1 MALRKPYSLS
11 LPGGTT
17 LELGECTR
25 VMGIINVTLDSFAD
39 GGDCFIPQR
48 AIDRALELED
58 AGADILDVGGESTRP
73 GALTL
78 PVEEELRRV
87 IPVIEQ
93 LSKRVGIPVSIDTY
107 KGLVAEAAI
116 DLGAVIVNDIS
127 GLAYDPLLTSVVA
140 KRGVPVI
147 LMHNRGRS
155 QQMYREAS
163 YQNVGQEIV
172 VELRTT
178 IDRAV
183 NAGVCREQIVVDPGL
198 GFAKHARHSTAALAG
213 LPVLNSLDRP
223 ILVGASRKSFL
234 ESMLGKRSPQNREWG
249 TAGAVAIAAFLGAHI
264 IRVHDVLAHHDVVR
278 VVDTL
283 RSVSGER

>member
-1 MALRKPYSLS
+1 MALRKTYSLS
-11 LPGGTT
+11 LPGGPT

-25 VMGIINVTLDSFAD
+25 VMGVINVTPDSFAD
-39 GGDCFIPQR
+39 GGDYFVPQR

-78 PVEEELRRV
+78 SIEEELRRV
-87 IPVIEQ
+87 VPVIEQ

-127 GLAYDPLLTSVVA
+127 GLAYDSLLASVVA

-172 VELRTT
+172 AELLTT
-178 IDRAV
+178 INTAV
-183 NAGVCREQIVVDPGL
+183 DAGVSREQIVVDPGL
-198 GFAKHARHSTAALAG
+198 GFAKHARHSTAALPD
-213 LPVLNSLDRP
+213 LPVLTSLDRP
-223 ILVGASRKSFL
+223 LLVGASRKSFL
-234 ESMLGKRSPQNREWG
+234 ESMLGSRSPQNREWG

-278 VVDTL
+278 VVDAL
-283 RSVSGER
+283 RSVAGER